1 MKRTAIT
8 ALERGKSIRR
18 LLLVW
23 LAIFVVAVAAVC
35 EGIVWPQASGD
46 KVASKGGTEI
56 DYSHAEDGYIM
67 IRQKAGNKRY
77 KLRIEKDAQTYTYD
91 LNSNGAWEV
100 FPLQLGTGS
109 YAVKVFKQ
117 ASGNKYSSVSSQK
130 IKVSAFNDEN
140 ACFLCPNQYVSYDEK
155 SELVRISQELC
166 AEITDDADKVRAIRD
181 WIKSN
186 VNYDYVLALTVPSG
200 YLPELDN
207 VISKKMGICFDY
219 ASLAAAML
227 RVQGVPTKLVI
238 GYADS
243 SYHSWN
249 EVYVNGQWMRLDITA
264 QVTNMNVKSYTT
276 ERIY

>member
-8 ALERGKSIRR
+8 APERGKSIRR

-56 DYSHAEDGYIM
+56 DYSHAEDGYMM

-91 LNSNGAWEV
+91 LNSDGAWEV

-140 ACFLCPNQYVSYDEK
+140 ACFLCPNH
-155 SELVRISQELC
+155 
-166 AEITDDADKVRAIRD
+166 
-181 WIKSN
+181 
-186 VNYDYVLALTVPSG
+186 VLALTVPSG

>member
-1 MKRTAIT
+1 MLNVWGRLTHET
-8 ALERGKSIRR
+8 NGDCSPERGKSIRR

-91 LNSNGAWEV
+91 LNSDGAWEV

-117 ASGNKYSSVSSQK
+117 ASGNKYSSASSQK

-140 ACFLCPNQYVSYDEK
+140 ACFLCPNQYVSYDEE
-155 SELVRISQELC
+155 SELVSPYRRSC
-166 AEITDDADKVRAIRD
+166 APR
-181 WIKSN
+181 
-186 VNYDYVLALTVPSG
+186 
-200 YLPELDN
+200 
-207 VISKKMGICFDY
+207 
-219 ASLAAAML
+219 
-227 RVQGVPTKLVI
+227 
-238 GYADS
+238 
-243 SYHSWN
+243 
-249 EVYVNGQWMRLDITA
+249 
-264 QVTNMNVKSYTT
+264 
-276 ERIY
+276 